1 MFFHWLEKNPFF
13 FAAAISIVISFAG
26 LIEIVP
32 NFAKAG
38 KPLVDLKPRTVLE
51 LAGKNVYMK
60 DNCQSC
66 HSQMI
71 RPFKSETDRYGDY
84 SLSGEYAY
92 DRPFLWGSKR
102 TGPDLHRIGNYR
114 TTDWHENHM
123 LDPVAIVPGS
133 IMPAY
138 KHQFTNIADIETA
151 YAEAVT
157 VKNAFHTPY
166 GPEFKRTRA
175 AWDAHRPKVIAD
187 AKAIASDMKNKDV
200 KEAVA
205 NGQVPEIV
213 ALIAYLNSLKQY
225 KMDMDLRNLQGYASF
240 IMSAFL
246 VVMLYWY
253 IIHLY
258 RSEKKGERDYEKY
271 GNIALDDEVTSTPVE
286 DKPASE
292 REYKEENK

>member
-13 FAAAISIVISFAG
+13 FAAGISIVISFAG

-38 KPLVDLKPRTVLE
+38 KPLVDMTPRTVLE
-51 LAGKNVYMK
+51 LAGKNVYIK
-60 DNCQSC
+60 DNCMSC

-123 LDPVAIVPGS
+123 LNPAEIVPGS

-138 KHQFTNIADIETA
+138 KHQFTNVADIETA

-166 GPEFKRTRA
+166 GPEFKSTRA
-175 AWDAHRPKVIAD
+175 AWDAHRPKVLAD
-187 AKAIASDMKNKDV
+187 AKAIADDMQNEGV
-200 KEAVA
+200 KAAIA
-205 NGQVPEIV
+205 NGDVPEIV
-213 ALIAYLNSLKQY
+213 ALIAYLNSLK
-225 KMDMDLRNLQGYASF
+225 
-240 IMSAFL
+240 
-246 VVMLYWY
+246 
-253 IIHLY
+253 
-258 RSEKKGERDYEKY
+258 
-271 GNIALDDEVTSTPVE
+271 
-286 DKPASE
+286 
-292 REYKEENK
+292 

>member
-13 FAAAISIVISFAG
+13 FASGISIVIAFAG

-32 NFAKAG
+32 NFAKAAR
-38 KPLVDLKPRTVLE
+38 PVMDLKPRTVLE
-51 LAGKNVYMK
+51 LAGKNVYIK
-60 DNCQSC
+60 DNCMSC
-66 HSQMI
+66 HSQLI

-102 TGPDLHRIGNYR
+102 TGPDLHRVGNYR

-123 LDPVAIVPGS
+123 LNPAEIVPGS

-138 KHQFTNIADIETA
+138 KHQFTNLADIETA

-166 GPEFKRTRA
+166 GPEFIGTRA
-175 AWDAHRPKVIAD
+175 AWEAHKPKVLAD
-187 AKAIASDMKNKDV
+187 AKAIADDMKNKDV

-205 NGQVPEIV
+205 RGEVPEIV
-213 ALIAYLNSLKQY
+213 ALIAYLNSLK
-225 KMDMDLRNLQGYASF
+225 
-240 IMSAFL
+240 
-246 VVMLYWY
+246 
-253 IIHLY
+253 
-258 RSEKKGERDYEKY
+258 
-271 GNIALDDEVTSTPVE
+271 
-286 DKPASE
+286 
-292 REYKEENK
+292 

>member
-1 MFFHWLEKNPFF
+1 MFFHWLERNPFF
-13 FAAAISIVISFAG
+13 FAAGVSIVISFAG

-32 NFAKAG
+32 NFAKAAQ
-38 KPLVDLKPRTVLE
+38 PLIDMKPRTVLE

-60 DNCQSC
+60 DGCLTC
-66 HSQMI
+66 HSQMV

-123 LDPVAIVPGS
+123 LAPAEIVPGS

-138 KHQFTNIADIETA
+138 KHQFTNLADIETA

-166 GPEFKRTRA
+166 GPEFKSTRA
-175 AWDAHRPKVIAD
+175 AWEAHKPKVLAD
-187 AKAIASDMKNKDV
+187 AAAIAADMKNQDV
-200 KEAVA
+200 KDAVA
-205 NGQVPEIV
+205 KGDVPEIV
-213 ALIAYLNSLKQY
+213 ALIAYLNSLK
-225 KMDMDLRNLQGYASF
+225 
-240 IMSAFL
+240 
-246 VVMLYWY
+246 
-253 IIHLY
+253 
-258 RSEKKGERDYEKY
+258 
-271 GNIALDDEVTSTPVE
+271 
-286 DKPASE
+286 
-292 REYKEENK
+292 